1 MYLRNTY
8 ISLSYVLYILVC
20 VSVDN
25 VFNEENEP
33 QEKQMIRDIENP
45 CKRIDMKPLMSD
57 FA

>member
-1 MYLRNTY
+1 
-8 ISLSYVLYILVC
+8 VC